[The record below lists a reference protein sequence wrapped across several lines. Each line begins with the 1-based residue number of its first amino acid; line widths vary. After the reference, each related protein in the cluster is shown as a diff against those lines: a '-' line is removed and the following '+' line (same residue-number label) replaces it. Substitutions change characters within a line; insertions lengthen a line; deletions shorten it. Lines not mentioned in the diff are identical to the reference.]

1 MFSFLS
7 ARRRSRLRWAAR
19 IALLLAAGGAASWSQ
34 AQAPLTLPEAFERAW
49 ERQPE
54 AQSLPARRQSGEAL
68 RRAAQA
74 WTPAPAALEASVQTD
89 RFNRR
94 LGAQEVEL
102 GLAVPLWLP
111 GERQRSQDLAEAQT
125 QALEAQAQRQRWQL
139 AQALRALWWQT
150 LRERED
156 AQAAHERWQASL
168 ALAADVARRVQAGDL
183 SRADRHQADAAVAS
197 ALAERLSAQARSSA
211 SEQALRALL
220 GVTGDEPLPLSDA
233 PEPDPSAA
241 EASEGHPVLA
251 ALAAQAQALRSAAAL
266 AQAQSREHP
275 EVTLLQTRDRAARGD
290 ARTGT
295 VTLGLRWPLGGG
307 ERHRATVAG
316 ARAEQTEAEVLL
328 ARERER
334 LAAEQRSAQ
343 RTLAAARAVLDAA
356 TERARLTAET
366 RDFFDK
372 SFRLGETDLPTRLR
386 VAQEASSAQRALAL
400 ARIDLNLAIAQA
412 RQSLGLL
419 PQ

>member
-1 MFSFLS
+1 MAWFFL
-7 ARRRSRLRWAAR
+7 ARPRSRVRWAAR
-19 IALLLAAGGAASWSQ
+19 IALLLLAGGAAGWAQ
-34 AQAPLTLPEAFERAW
+34 AQAPLTLPQAFERAW
-49 ERQPE
+49 ERRPE
-54 AQSLPARRQSGEAL
+54 AQALPARRQAGEAQ
-68 RRAAQA
+68 RRAAQG
-74 WTPAPAALEASVQTD
+74 WTPAPAALEAAVQTD

-94 LGAQEVEL
+94 QGAQEVEV

-111 GERQRSQDLAEAQT
+111 GERQRSLGLAEAQA
-125 QALEAQAQRQRWQL
+125 QAVEAQTDSQRWQL
-139 AQALRALWWQT
+139 AHTLRAQWWQT

-156 AQAAHERWQASL
+156 AQAAHERWQASQ
-168 ALAADVARRVQAGDL
+168 ALAVDVARRVQAGDL

-197 ALAERLSAQARSSA
+197 AWAEHLKAQAQAIA

-220 GVTGDEPLPLSDA
+220 GVPSDEALPLSTA
-233 PEPDPSAA
+233 PEPEPTTA
-241 EASEGHPVLA
+241 EAPPVHPVLA
-251 ALAAQAQALRSAAAL
+251 ALEAKAQAQRSAAAL
-266 AQAQSREHP
+266 AQTQSREHP
-275 EVTLLQTRDRAARGD
+275 EVTLLHTRDRAARGE
-290 ARTGT
+290 ARTGA

-307 ERHRATVAG
+307 ERHRAVVAG
-316 ARAEQTEAEVLL
+316 ALAEQTEAEVLL

-343 RTLAAARAVLDAA
+343 AALAAARAVLGAA
-356 TERARLTAET
+356 AERARLTAET

-386 VAQEASSAQRALAL
+386 VAQEASHAQRDLAL